1 MTTGSVLQSIPNAAI
16 QTHSVFEQPWW
27 LEATAPGQW
36 GESVVKR
43 GDEVVGRL
51 PYAVKKRL
59 GVTVLSHPVLTPT
72 LGPWLRST
80 PGKYVKQLEDEK
92 HLMTEL
98 IEQLP
103 PFHVFQQNFSPAVT
117 NWLPFYWAGFQATP
131 RYTYR
136 IPDITDVDRV
146 WDDCAHNVRRHVR
159 KAAKELSLR
168 TDLGVDVLVELN
180 HQIFQRQGLRMAYSA
195 EFMHRLD
202 RACAAHDARTLLF
215 AVDARERVHAAAF
228 LVHDTDV
235 TYLLTSGVDT
245 ELRSSGAQSLL
256 VWEAIRHAAAR
267 SRSFDFAGSM
277 IESVER
283 FNRGFGARQYPYLF
297 VRRTRP
303 GVKPLLMTRTTVR
316 QVGAA
321 GRRAGRWA
329 RERAVRTLDGPRRR
343 SDISRGTATS

>member
-1 MTTGSVLQSIPNAAI
+1 
-16 QTHSVFEQPWW
+16 
-27 LEATAPGQW
+27 
-36 GESVVKR
+36 
-43 GDEVVGRL
+43 
-51 PYAVKKRL
+51 
-59 GVTVLSHPVLTPT
+59 
-72 LGPWLRST
+72 
-80 PGKYVKQLEDEK
+80 
-92 HLMTEL
+92 
-98 IEQLP
+98 
-103 PFHVFQQNFSPAVT
+103 
-117 NWLPFYWAGFQATP
+117 
-131 RYTYR
+131 
-136 IPDITDVDRV
+136 
-146 WDDCAHNVRRHVR
+146 
-159 KAAKELSLR
+159 
-168 TDLGVDVLVELN
+168 VELN

-297 VRRTRP
+297 VKRTRP

-329 RERAVRTLDGPRRR
+329 RERALRSLDGPRRR

>member
-16 QTHSVFEQPWW
+16 QTHSVFQQPWW
-27 LEATAPGQW
+27 LEATAPGEW

-43 GDEVVGRL
+43 GDEIVGRL

-92 HLMTEL
+92 HLMAEL

-117 NWLPFYWAGFQATP
+117 NWLPFYWAGFEATP

-136 IPDITDVDRV
+136 IPDITDVDSV

-180 HQIFQRQGLRMAYSA
+180 HQIFQRQGLRMPYSA

-202 RACAAHDARTLLF
+202 RACAARDARTLLF

-256 VWEAIRHAAAR
+256 VWEAIRHATAR

-283 FNRGFGARQYPYLF
+283 FNRGFGARQFPYLS
-297 VRRTRP
+297 VSRTRP
-303 GVKPLLMTRTTVR
+303 GVKPLLMTRTTVLELE
-316 QVGAA
+316 AA

-329 RERAVRTLDGPRRR
+329 RERALRSLDDPRRR

>member
-92 HLMTEL
+92 HLMAEL

-117 NWLPFYWAGFQATP
+117 NWLPFYWAGFEATP

-283 FNRGFGARQYPYLF
+283 FNRGFGARQYPYLS

-329 RERAVRTLDGPRRR
+329 RERALRSLDGPRRR